1 MHIAQA
7 EKRPSTWN
15 PRLPQVM
22 TDCRHSQF
30 VPTNGLFTDCHD
42 TFGSSALLWSLR
54 RPEFLKF
61 GAGRVRTNVN
71 IGSIA
76 ERAIE
81 IEVV

>member
-1 MHIAQA
+1 M
-7 EKRPSTWN
+7 
-15 PRLPQVM
+15 
-22 TDCRHSQF
+22 
-30 VPTNGLFTDCHD
+30 
-42 TFGSSALLWSLR
+42 LWSLR